1 MQSQILN
8 YSAVTKV
15 DGTFRL
21 DAEHYQQI
29 FLQNQNQLI
38 KFGATPLS
46 EFISC
51 PVMTGHTPSM
61 KIDSYYGDE
70 IAFVKT
76 DNLRDF
82 KISGEFT
89 HYLSKIG
96 NEVIKRSEL
105 QAGDIIVT
113 IIGATYKI
121 VGRAALV
128 QKEDLPANINQNI
141 ALIRLKNTYSPEFLS
156 AYLNSAIGKLAVW
169 YLSRQT
175 EQINLNC
182 REIEKVL
189 VPDISLEFI
198 QAIKNVHKEAM
209 KCEHNSRHVFLYAQ
223 TLLLT
228 ELGLSDWQSRHQ
240 LTFVKNYSDTK
251 QSNRID
257 AEYYQP
263 KYEEIIKVIKSY
275 IGGWDTLGNLVNIEK
290 CVEVGSGEY
299 LDEGIPFVRVS
310 NLSPLEITK
319 EKYISEKLYT
329 EIKKHQPRKGEI
341 LFSKDATPGIAYY
354 LNEQPQ
360 KMIPSGGILRL
371 ENKTNKVNNEYL
383 TLVLNSILTKEQVNR
398 DVGGSVILHWRPDQ
412 VKETVIPIFTED
424 KQTQIQQKIIESFD
438 LRKQSRHLLECAKRA
453 VEIAI
458 EDDEQ
463 TAIKWLEAETKE
475 IQI

>member
-1 MQSQILN
+1 MHPDYRWDSEYLCFEPLKAKNIN
-8 YSAVTKV
+8 YIPIGNTLLLSKYGLSVAMNEEG
-15 DGTFRL
+15 DGTRIYRMN
-21 DAEHYQQI
+21 E
-29 FLQNQNQLI
+29 
-38 KFGATPLS
+38 
-46 EFISC
+46 ISNMMC
-51 PVMTGHTPSM
+51 NRNILKYAPIN
-61 KIDSYYGDE
+61 KDE
-70 IAFVKT
+70 IADYELHDKDVLFNRTNSQNFVGRTGLFRKFS
-76 DNLRDF
+76 DEQLVF
-82 KISGEFT
+82 AS
-89 HYLSKIG
+89 YLVRIVPDPDIVTPEYLTAFLNTKYG
-96 NEVIKRSEL
+96 VLDIKRRARISINQSNVNAEELKRVEIPVASRILQLRVTTAFDVAFTLIHKSEL
-105 QAGDIIVT
+105 
-113 IIGATYKI
+113 K
-121 VGRAALV
+121 
-128 QKEDLPANINQNI
+128 
-141 ALIRLKNTYSPEFLS
+141 F
-156 AYLNSAIGKLAVW
+156 
-169 YLSRQT
+169 
-175 EQINLNC
+175 
-182 REIEKVL
+182 
-189 VPDISLEFI
+189 
-198 QAIKNVHKEAM
+198 KEA
-209 KCEHNSRHVFLYAQ
+209 R

-228 ELGLSDWQSRHQ
+228 ELGLTDWQPKHQ

-263 KYEEIIKVIKSY
+263 KYEEIIKVIKAY
-275 IGGWDTLGNLVNIEK
+275 EGGWDTLGNLVNVEK

-329 EIKKHQPRKGEI
+329 EVEQHQPRKGEI

-412 VKETVIPIFTED
+412 VKETVIPILPED
-424 KQTQIQQKIIESFD
+424 KQIQIQQKVIESFD

>member
-1 MQSQILN
+1 MITATAKLSDLYRHLRI
-8 YSAVTKV
+8 
-15 DGTFRL
+15 
-21 DAEHYQQI
+21 DAEFYKPEYLALESTLEAKGNLKPLGKYCDYIKKGIFDISPDLYTTRGIPLIRTSEIKNPLINFTTTVFLDSETHKMNYKTELKPDDIVLTKIGAYIGDIAILPSKYKQYNFSQNVTGLSIRNQVINPKYLFAFLLSKFGHRQITRIIMLSGQGKIELQDIRDISVYDASGNFQCLIAKTVRLGQI
-29 FLQNQNQLI
+29 F
-38 KFGATPLS
+38 
-46 EFISC
+46 
-51 PVMTGHTPSM
+51 
-61 KIDSYYGDE
+61 
-70 IAFVKT
+70 
-76 DNLRDF
+76 
-82 KISGEFT
+82 
-89 HYLSKIG
+89 IG
-96 NEVIKRSEL
+96 KSEL
-105 QAGDIIVT
+105 KFDQ
-113 IIGATYKI
+113 
-121 VGRAALV
+121 
-128 QKEDLPANINQNI
+128 
-141 ALIRLKNTYSPEFLS
+141 
-156 AYLNSAIGKLAVW
+156 
-169 YLSRQT
+169 
-175 EQINLNC
+175 
-182 REIEKVL
+182 
-189 VPDISLEFI
+189 
-198 QAIKNVHKEAM
+198 
-209 KCEHNSRHVFLYAQ
+209 AQ

-228 ELGLSDWQSRHQ
+228 ELGLTDWQPRHQ
-240 LTFVKNYSDTK
+240 LTFVKNYCDTK

-263 KYEEIIKVIKSY
+263 KYEEIIKVIKAY
-275 IGGWDTLGNLVNIEK
+275 EGGWDTLGNLVNVEK

-329 EIKKHQPRKGEI
+329 EVEQHQPRKGEI

-424 KQTQIQQKIIESFD
+424 KQTQIQQKVVESFD

-475 IQI
+475 IQM